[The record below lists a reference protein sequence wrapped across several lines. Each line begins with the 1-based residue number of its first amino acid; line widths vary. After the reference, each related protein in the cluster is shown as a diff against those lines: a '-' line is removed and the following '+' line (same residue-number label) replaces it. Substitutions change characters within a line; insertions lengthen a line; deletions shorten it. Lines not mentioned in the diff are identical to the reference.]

1 MKTVVWCPTRMGYI
15 LTSSKTCTEL
25 LVPLADVLASCDIKK
40 ENASYFLPPKCIA
53 IMHILGDVEEV
64 FMVKFIQQLD
74 GDNSV
79 IINVFHESENGVAA
93 LFNLFLDG
101 LTEDDNGN
109 IVLTTTATSDI
120 GETTTHSPTLN
131 YTNHPGKRPN
141 GADHETKVEKIKRES
156 LMLKEKILGNLKE
169 NIVDQNQSGTLVE
182 FTSCF
187 DMNRD
192 LSCNERIELLKEL
205 HKIYF
210 VDYVHEVEDQ
220 GQYGVAGWGVTI
232 KCKAKIEC
240 SVDDLSNQ
248 FRALWPKMNKEWAA
262 WKKSNNGHHINTKDF
277 WKHMLEQY
285 TYLATELFEL
295 INIAVSKSPGTVP
308 LERSYSKLEMIYEK
322 DRNNLG
328 AR

>member
-1 MKTVVWCPTRMGYI
+1 MIIGQCALLLMPTRMGYI
-15 LTSSKTCTEL
+15 VTSSKRCTEL

-40 ENASYFLPPKCIA
+40 ENASYFLSPKCIA

-64 FMVKFIQQLD
+64 FMEKFIRRLD

-79 IINVFHESENGVAA
+79 ILDAFLESENAVAA
-93 LFNLFLDG
+93 LNNIKMILFNLFLDG
-101 LTEDDNGN
+101 ITEGDNGQ

-120 GETTTHSPTLN
+120 GETTAHCLTLN
-131 YTNHPGKRPN
+131 YTHHPGRRPN

-192 LSCNERIELLKEL
+192 LSCNERIELLEEL

-220 GQYGVAGWGVTI
+220 GQYGVAGWDVTI
-232 KCKAKIEC
+232 KYKAKIEC

-248 FRALWPKMNKEWAA
+248 FRALWPKMNK
-262 WKKSNNGHHINTKDF
+262 
-277 WKHMLEQY
+277 
-285 TYLATELFEL
+285 
-295 INIAVSKSPGTVP
+295 
-308 LERSYSKLEMIYEK
+308 
-322 DRNNLG
+322 
-328 AR
+328 

>member
-1 MKTVVWCPTRMGYI
+1 M
-15 LTSSKTCTEL
+15 
-25 LVPLADVLASCDIKK
+25 
-40 ENASYFLPPKCIA
+40 
-53 IMHILGDVEEV
+53 
-64 FMVKFIQQLD
+64 
-74 GDNSV
+74 
-79 IINVFHESENGVAA
+79 IIDVFHESENAVAA
-93 LFNLFLDG
+93 LNNIKMTLFNLFLDG

-120 GETTTHSPTLN
+120 GETTTHSLTLN
-131 YTNHPGKRPN
+131 YTYHPGRRPN

-192 LSCNERIELLKEL
+192 LSCNERIELLEEL

-220 GQYGVAGWGVTI
+220 GQYGVAGWDVTI
-232 KCKAKIEC
+232 KYKAKIEC
-240 SVDDLSNQ
+240 SVNDLSNQ
-248 FRALWPKMNKEWAA
+248 FRALWPKMKKEWAA
-262 WKKSNNGHHINTKDF
+262 WKKSNKSHHNNTKDF

-285 TYLATELFEL
+285 AYLATEFFEL
-295 INIAVSKSPGTVP
+295 INIVVSISPGTGP
-308 LERSYSKLEMIYEK
+308 LE
-322 DRNNLG
+322 
-328 AR
+328 